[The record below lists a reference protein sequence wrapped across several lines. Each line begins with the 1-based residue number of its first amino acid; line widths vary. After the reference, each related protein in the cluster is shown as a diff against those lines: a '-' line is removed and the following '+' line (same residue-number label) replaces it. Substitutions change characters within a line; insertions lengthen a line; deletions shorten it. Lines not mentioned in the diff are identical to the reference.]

1 MTHGEVGARVMRSE
15 FPLEQL
21 VKHDSHR
28 FQMGFARQV
37 IRDVTQ
43 TRRFRDR
50 VLFEASHDGLLM
62 LAQNEEALA
71 EPLNLLRDLY
81 EESLVVLQPRVR
93 YLSLGNEQFEPIMVA
108 RVRVLPRDLQAVRAD
123 LLAREATLLDEDRN
137 RGACVLRAEVPLRNL
152 LGYGRELS
160 ALTGGTGE
168 YCSWLDR
175 YARMPTGPNA
185 A

>member
-1 MTHGEVGARVMRSE
+1 MTQGEVGARVMRSE

-50 VLFEASHDGLLM
+50 VLFEASNDGLVM
-62 LAQNEEALA
+62 LAQNEEALT
-71 EPLNLLRDLY
+71 EPLDLLRELY
-81 EESLVVLQPRVR
+81 EQSLVVLQPRVR
-93 YLSLGNEQFEPIMVA
+93 YLSLGNERFEPIMVV
-108 RVRVLPRDLQAVRAD
+108 RVRVAPRDMQAVRAD
-123 LLAREATLLDEDRN
+123 LLAREGTILDEDRN
-137 RGACVLRAEVPLRNL
+137 RGTCVLRAEAPLRNL
-152 LGYGRELS
+152 LGYGRELNT
-160 ALTGGTGE
+160 LTGGTGE